1 MPDDP
6 DVSMKEA
13 VSRKF
18 LGGSRIRIFL
28 WGDPRGAEKSPW
40 GILPSIT
47 LATNLDSNGLKIWI
61 SPWKVEMLIY
71 YTIAVVVQKD
81 GGLT

>member
-13 VSRKF
+13 LSRKF

-28 WGDPRGAEKSPW
+28 WGDPRGAEKRPIGDFTINNIGHKFRLKW
-40 GILPSIT
+40 T
-47 LATNLDSNGLKIWI
+47 QDLDFSME
-61 SPWKVEMLIY
+61 S
-71 YTIAVVVQKD
+71 
-81 GGLT
+81 